1 MSAASGATN
10 VNRESTAGATESSA
24 LTSAPDSEAQQ
35 LEPEPEP
42 APIGAESEKSKYC
55 CEREGCLQTIQERG
69 HEHLHAVGIS
79 VGILCAAQPVPHK
92 AAALTRRSPAN

>member
-79 VGILCAAQPVPHK
+79 VGILCAARPALH
-92 AAALTRRSPAN
+92 AAADLTRCSLAN